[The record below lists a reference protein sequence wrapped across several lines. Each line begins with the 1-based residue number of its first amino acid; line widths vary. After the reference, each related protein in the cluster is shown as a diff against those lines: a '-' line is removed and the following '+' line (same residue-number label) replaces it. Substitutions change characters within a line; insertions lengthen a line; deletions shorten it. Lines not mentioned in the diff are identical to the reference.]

1 MNRKKAKIL
10 KKAARILAT
19 GRSKL
24 HWETPGNK
32 AYRKDS
38 PRAVYQRLKR
48 EARDPDRYMQ
58 LKLIVGLSAVGKT
71 AAEAGKALRQVV
83 NRVGISLEGVTTGR
97 IPSDRPNMS
106 NSPKSQ

>member
-1 MNRKKAKIL
+1 MNRRKAKIL

-32 AYRKDS
+32 AYPKDS

-58 LKLIVGLSAVGKT
+58 LKLIVGLSAV
-71 AAEAGKALRQVV
+71 AEAGKALRQIVI
-83 NRVGISLEGVTTGR
+83 GPFKGTTTGR

-106 NSPKSQ
+106 NIPKSR